1 MWNLAISD
9 ILGIFLC
16 AYLVFSEIKL
26 TFLFVGNNSMKR
38 GNASEE
44 FLAIEISGISSAAI
58 IHPCAKAFTDLFLH
72 EMCLEHKVSINPL
85 YFPTILCFHL
95 HSTYASI
102 RREKK
107 RFLFMFWKRIS
118 LSLYFLRAVLGSQ
131 QNWVEG
137 IFPRTTHTWPPHY
150 QHPTPEGYNFL

>member
-9 ILGIFLC
+9 ILGIF
-16 AYLVFSEIKL
+16 
-26 TFLFVGNNSMKR
+26 FVCIFGLLWNKTDFPICNNSMKR

-85 YFPTILCFHL
+85 YFPMILCFHL

-107 RFLFMFWKRIS
+107 RFLFMFWKRIACHFFFNT
-118 LSLYFLRAVLGSQ
+118 LFLRAVLGSQ

-150 QHPTPEGYNFL
+150 QHPTPEG